1 MEASRLARANGGPR
15 QRSTRNW
22 RENLAFRPNH
32 SCRKPGGR
40 SDERDQSTEEDNAY
54 DVDAASS
61 SLARE
66 LEAAALSIQRQR
78 EHDRADGTIRL
89 TTASFEVADQALP
102 ELPDPVHAYEL
113 SQRLKKP
120 QQSVRDALERLVAAE
135 LLSRDE
141 TPHRNRLGA
150 ARTLFRV
157 TDPARLHTV
166 LAAEAI
172 RRVSMAMEFG
182 GYLPEEVGTMLGS
195 YFREKLGAGGQ
206 EISGDEAHEPVS
218 RG

>member
-1 MEASRLARANGGPR
+1 MEAPKLTRANGGPR
-15 QRSTRNW
+15 QRSTRHW
-22 RENLAFRPNH
+22 RENLAFRPSH
-32 SCRKPGGR
+32 SCRKADGR
-40 SDERDQSTEEDNAY
+40 SEERDQSTKEDDGF
-54 DVDAASS
+54 DVDAVSG
-61 SLARE
+61 SLSKE
-66 LEAAALSIQRQR
+66 LEAAALSVQRQR
-78 EHDRADGTIRL
+78 ERDRADGTIRL
-89 TTASFEVADQALP
+89 TAASFEVADQALRDY
-102 ELPDPVHAYEL
+102 PDPVHAYEL
-113 SQRLKKP
+113 SRRLKKP

-157 TDPARLHTV
+157 LDPARLHTV

-182 GYLPEEVGTMLGS
+182 GYLPEEVGAMLGS
-195 YFREKLGAGGQ
+195 YFREKHGADGQ
-206 EISGDEAHEPVS
+206 EISSGEAHEPAW